1 MGVVGGLDLTFEA
14 AITKL
19 MFLFGQELSL
29 NEIANQ
35 LTQNLRGEITA

>member
-19 MFLFGQELSL
+19 MFLFGQGLSIAD
-29 NEIANQ
+29 IANQ